1 MAQNLVNTCAMV
13 AGEASGDWLGANLL
27 RAMRLCWPGMRACGI
42 GGEAMLEQGFEAWW
56 PSERLAVRGYLEVLP
71 RYLELVRM
79 RKELGRRILQAR
91 PDLFIGIDAPDF
103 NFDLEIRLRAGGIKT
118 IHYVSPSFWAWR
130 ADKLCKLKQAA
141 DLVLCVFPFEP
152 ALLEAQGIR
161 ACYVGHPLASVIPL
175 QPDQAA
181 ARAAL
186 ALNPLDTVVAL
197 LPGSRASEI
206 QHLAAR
212 FLAAAAILATARPG
226 MRFLLPA
233 VPSMVHQL
241 RRAVQAAGMLDR
253 IMVLEGRSHEALAA
267 CDLTLVASG
276 TAALE
281 AALFKRPMVIAYHM
295 NPLSWRITS
304 AKRLQ
309 PWVGLPNI
317 LCQDM
322 VVPEFLQERATPQAL
337 AQAMLTWLEQPERAD
352 ALRRKFTTMH
362 ETLRRDSAALALHA
376 IEDLCALVRS

>member
-1 MAQNLVNTCAMV
+1 MALDSINLCAMV

-27 RAMRLCWPGMRACGI
+27 REMRLCWPGMRACGV
-42 GGEAMLEQGFEAWW
+42 GGAAMVKQGFEAWW
-56 PSERLAVRGYLEVLP
+56 PSERLAVRGYVEVLP

-79 RKELGRRILQAR
+79 RRELGRRIVDAR
-91 PDLFIGIDAPDF
+91 PDVFIGIDAPDF
-103 NFDLEIRLRAGGIKT
+103 NFDLEIRLRAGGVKT

-130 ADKLCKLKQAA
+130 ADKLSKLKQAA

-181 ARAAL
+181 ARL
-186 ALNPLDTVVAL
+186 ALGLNPSDTVVAL

-206 QHLAAR
+206 QHLAGR
-212 FLAAAAILATARPG
+212 FLEAASIMATARHG
-226 MRFLLPA
+226 LRFVLPA
-233 VPSMVHQL
+233 VPSLAHLVRKAVH
-241 RRAVQAAGMLDR
+241 AAGMMDR
-253 IMVLEGRSHEALAA
+253 VMVLQGRSHDALAA
-267 CDLTLVASG
+267 CDLALVASG
-276 TAALE
+276 TASLE
-281 AALFKRPMVIAYHM
+281 TALFKRPMVIAYHM
-295 NPLSWRITS
+295 NPLSWRITR

-322 VVPEFLQERATPQAL
+322 VVPELLQEHATPQAL
-337 AQAMLTWLEQPERAD
+337 AQAMLAWLEQPERAST
-352 ALRRKFTTMH
+352 LRQRFASMH
-362 ETLRRDSAALALHA
+362 ETLRRDTGALALQA
-376 IEDLCALVRS
+376 IGDLCGLARS